1 MVYNVLMK
9 SRKLLFYYKC
19 AIFVLFLFHSFTISS
34 QSYNAILVHQQTDI
48 VVKNQKIHITRGF
61 DIQINNRNG
70 EDATEISIPYS
81 KLVKV
86 SGIEACIKDI
96 LGRVVKK
103 LKPSDITER
112 SSFADYSL
120 YEDNFVKEFSLV
132 HNVYPYILHYSYQEE
147 QKNFLYIENWIPVI
161 SREIPTLSATLNL
174 LAPTQFNIKSYTENI
189 DSFKSDTIESSI
201 QYAWKASYK
210 KPIDWEIFSPAL
222 HTFFPTVILV
232 PEKFTYDIEGS
243 FANWKSFGNWQSR
256 LIEGLSELPA
266 AEKTKIATLTNGFV
280 DKKEK
285 VKILYHYL
293 QDETRYVNVSI
304 TTGGMKPYPASYVA
318 ENKYGDC
325 KALSN
330 YFRSMLSCIGINSY
344 YVIVRAGDEIKKV
357 KMDFPS
363 LQFNHAIVCVP
374 LDNDTLWLDC
384 TSDGPFNR
392 LGTFTQNREVFL
404 VDKTNSYFT
413 KTPALSKHEVLETR
427 FIRLML
433 SSEKEILADFHNIY
447 RGKNFESLSDLMK
460 GGSESNQ
467 AQVIRLNYIDSGF
480 DLVDHKI
487 VNAPRDSAFITLNYT
502 AKNNKL
508 YKEYPEEQLVKLVPF
523 EIPLFQKPALRKL
536 PVQLDFPIYK
546 IDTLEY
552 QIPEGYKLSSLSPD
566 QSIKTVFGEYNLQ
579 TKFLENKVVVV
590 KNFLLN
596 SGNYP
601 IEQYSKFYEFVNQV
615 KGFENNMY
623 IITKKINQ

>member
-9 SRKLLFYYKC
+9 SRKLLFCYKC
-19 AIFVLFLFHSFTISS
+19 AVFVLFLFQSFIVYS
-34 QSYNAILVHQQTDI
+34 QSYNALLVHQQTDI
-48 VVKNQKIHITRGF
+48 VVKNQKTQTTRSF
-61 DIQINNRNG
+61 DIQINNRQG
-70 EDATEISIPYS
+70 EVAAEISIPYS

-103 LKPSDITER
+103 LKPSDITDR

-120 YEDNFVKEFSLV
+120 YVDNFVKEFSLV

-147 QKNFLYIENWIPVI
+147 QKNFLDIEHWLPVI
-161 SREIPTLSATLNL
+161 SRIPTLSATLNL
-174 LAPTQFNIKSYTENI
+174 LAPTQFNIKSFTNNI
-189 DSFKSDTIESSI
+189 DSIKSDTIESSI
-201 QYAWKASYK
+201 QYTWKASYK
-210 KPIDWEIFSPAL
+210 KPIEWEIYSPAI
-222 HTFFPTVILV
+222 HTFVPTVILV

-243 FANWKSFGNWQSR
+243 FADWKSFGNWQSR
-256 LIEGLSELPA
+256 LIEGLSDLPA
-266 AEKTKIATLTNGFV
+266 TEKSKILTLTN
-280 DKKEK
+280 DIANKKEK

-330 YFRSMLSCIGINSY
+330 YFRSMLSSIGINSY
-344 YVIVRAGDEIKKV
+344 YVKVMAGDEIEKV

-363 LQFNHAIVCVP
+363 QQFNHIIVCVP

-392 LGTFTQNREVFL
+392 LGSFTQNREVFL

-413 KTPALSKHEVLETR
+413 TTPALSKHEVLETR
-427 FIRLML
+427 FIRLKL
-433 SSEKEILADFHNIY
+433 SSENEIFADFHNIY
-447 RGKNFESLSDLMK
+447 RGENFESLSDLMK
-460 GGSESNQ
+460 VGSESNK
-467 AQVIRLNYIDSGF
+467 AQVIRMNYIESGF
-480 DLVDHKI
+480 DLVDHK
-487 VNAPRDSAFITLNYT
+487 VVSAPRDSGLITLNYT

-552 QIPEGYKLSSLSPD
+552 QIPEGYKLASLSPN